1 MPQATLYDFITG
13 AEIPLNH
20 SRLAAEGWQ
29 GAYGLGVLLRPDK
42 GAREL
47 IREHQRVLAQQA
59 AAWQAG

>member
-13 AEIPLNH
+13 KEIPLNH

-42 GAREL
+42 GAQEL

-59 AAWQAG
+59 EVWQAG